1 MKGKR
6 SHMNQSINSFHFIT
20 YAILFCKPRTSKQA
34 SVPQISDPSKIK
46 IEFLKG
52 QPKYMSR
59 LQQIEALL
67 LLGDSVSID
76 EVEQLLG
83 HGVLAGKVHI
93 NR

>member
-1 MKGKR
+1 
-6 SHMNQSINSFHFIT
+6 MNQSINIFHFVT
-20 YAILFCKPRTSKQA
+20 CVILLCKPRTTEQA
-34 SVPQISDPSKIK
+34 PVPQVSDPSKIK
-46 IEFLKG
+46 IKFLKG

>member
-1 MKGKR
+1 
-6 SHMNQSINSFHFIT
+6 MNQSINIFHFVT
-20 YAILFCKPRTSKQA
+20 CAILLCKLRITEQA
-34 SVPQISDPSKIK
+34 PVPQISDPSKIK

-52 QPKYMSR
+52 QPKYKSR

-83 HGVLAGKVHI
+83 HGVLAGKVYI